1 MAASNHNQPPRYVF
15 MNTVTLDRLRPV
27 AEIGAPPPLLGE
39 TLLASLEQATDA
51 RFPFRHLE
59 LEHLLPPP
67 ITAALEALPLAPPPL
82 LPVLGEPCSC
92 VGRQHRLRPSGPA
105 AAPVSRALARAFA
118 RQAVTRLIAER
129 AEVDVAGCRVRLT
142 VTQEVD
148 GYACE
153 PRTGEGEAR
162 FRVVIGLSPMHQR
175 DLGPDLYLGPRTW
188 AAQLPWGPGTGFAFA
203 PAADTWHGFEPR
215 LVRRLRSC
223 LVVDYLSAG

>member
-1 MAASNHNQPPRYVF
+1 

-59 LEHLLPPP
+59 LEHLLPAP
-67 ITAALEALPLAPPPL
+67 ITAALQALPLAPPSV
-82 LPVLGEPCSC
+82 LPVWGEPRGC
-92 VGRQHRLRPSGPA
+92 VGRRHRLRPSGPA

-118 RQAVTRLIAER
+118 RQAVTRLIAQR
-129 AEVDVAGCRVRLT
+129 AEVDVADCRVRLT

-153 PRTGEGEAR
+153 PCTGEGEAR
-162 FRVVIGLSPMHQR
+162 FRVIVGLSPMHQR
-175 DLGPDLYLGPRTW
+175 DLGPDLYLGPQTW
-188 AAQLPWGPGTGFAFA
+188 ARQLPWGPGSAFAFA

-223 LVVDYLSAG
+223 LVVDYLPAC